1 MESARNILDSM
12 FFGNTIWQY
21 LLFFGCIL
29 VGILLGR
36 VGYHIFKN
44 TLLKIAKK
52 SKKDLFVYLAE
63 IIKSPFIVLLFT
75 IGFIIGK
82 QFLTLNEGARQFFNN
97 IQLVLVQIVIFWF
110 LLRLIDML
118 ILRYLK
124 PLAEKTETKLDEHL
138 LLILQ
143 KAVKFILI
151 ALAFIIILSNMGYD
165 IVSLLAGLGIGG
177 LAIALAAQDAVKNLI
192 AGFILLMDK
201 PFKINDWIEVNDVTG
216 GVFDI
221 GLRST
226 KLTSEK
232 NTTLIIPNSMILDS
246 VVKNY
251 TTNNITRQ
259 IQRVGIS
266 PFTPIDQL
274 KKAVETIRDTV
285 ASVDG
290 TDREDISVRFVNFG
304 ESSLDLE
311 VGYGLADPVNW
322 RMVIHNVNMGIKGNL
337 DKIGVELA
345 VPIERGYPGENP
357 AS

>member
-1 MESARNILDSM
+1 MEAVRNVLNSM
-12 FFGNTIWQY
+12 FFGNSIWQY

-36 VGYHIFKN
+36 IAYHILKN
-44 TLLKIAKK
+44 TLLKIAEK
-52 SKKDLFVYLAE
+52 SKMDIFVYLVE
-63 IIKSPFIVLLFT
+63 IIRSPIIVLLFT
-75 IGFIIGK
+75 LGFIIGK

-97 IQLVLVQIVIFWF
+97 IQLVLIQIIIFWF
-110 LLRLIDML
+110 ILRLIDML

-124 PLAEKTETKLDEHL
+124 PMAEKTETKLDEHL

-143 KAVKFILI
+143 KSVKFILI
-151 ALAFIIILSNMGYD
+151 TLAFIIILSNMGYD
-165 IVSLLAGLGIGG
+165 ILSLLATLGIGG

-201 PFKINDWIEVNDVTG
+201 PFKINDWIEVNEVTG

-232 NTTLIIPNSMILDS
+232 NTTVIIPNSIILDS

-251 TTNNITRQ
+251 TANNITRQ
-259 IQRVGIS
+259 IQSVGIS
-266 PFTPIDQL
+266 PFTPIDQ
-274 KKAVETIRDTV
+274 VEKTVQIIRETV

-311 VGYGLADPVNW
+311 VAYGLADPVNW

-345 VPIERGYPGENP
+345 VPIEREYPGKIKTI
-357 AS
+357 